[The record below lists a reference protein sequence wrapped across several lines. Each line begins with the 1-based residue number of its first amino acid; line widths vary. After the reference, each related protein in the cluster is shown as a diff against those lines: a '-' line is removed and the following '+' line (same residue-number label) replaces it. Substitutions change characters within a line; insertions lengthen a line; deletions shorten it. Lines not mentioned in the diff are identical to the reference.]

1 MNKNSI
7 DLSKLGLQD
16 AFPSRP
22 AYGTKGVS
30 VTLLANY
37 IVLTASP
44 EIILHR
50 YDISVA
56 PAAVGK
62 KLIQIIRLVLEELM
76 PHKDD
81 IVTDFKSTLLC
92 RKKLDD
98 QTIIIQYRAEGED
111 EPRARATQY
120 TVQLRLTNVLAVSE
134 LTEFLTSTNLSAQY
148 DEKLPM
154 IQAFNI
160 FLNHYSKSSGNL
172 ITIGS
177 SKAFSLDQRSD
188 KWDLGSGLTAVRGFF
203 ASVRAATARVLVNV
217 NVSHGAFYQEGP
229 LDQIILRF
237 GSQRGLFRLEAFLK
251 RLRVQTTHLKE
262 KTNKKGVV
270 IPRIKTIHGLAN
282 KNDGH
287 SGLAHPPRVKAF
299 GAGPRDVEFWLDA
312 VPQQGSSP
320 APAGPA
326 KGRKGGSKAKALPSA
341 SGGRYISVYDFFAE
355 SECYEQLANF
365 LNSL

>member
-1 MNKNSI
+1 M
-7 DLSKLGLQD
+7 
-16 AFPSRP
+16 
-22 AYGTKGVS
+22 
-30 VTLLANY
+30 LLANY

-44 EIILHR
+44 EIVLHR

-62 KLIQIIRLVLEELM
+62 KLIQIIRLVLEAPELV

-98 QTIIIQYRAEGED
+98 QTISLQYRAEGED
-111 EPRARATQY
+111 EPRAKATQY

-134 LTEFLTSTNLSAQY
+134 LTEFLTSTNLSARY

-172 ITIGS
+172 VTIGS

-229 LDQIILRF
+229 LDQIILHF
-237 GSQRGLFRLEAFLK
+237 GSQRGLFRLETFLK

-262 KTNKKGVV
+262 KKNKKGVV

-282 KNDGH
+282 RNDGH
-287 SGLAHPPRVKAF
+287 GLANPPRVKAF

-312 VPQQGSSP
+312 VPQQGSSL
-320 APAGPA
+320 APTGQT
-326 KGRKGGSKAKALPSA
+326 KGRKGGAKAKAPSAA
-341 SGGRYISVYDFFAE
+341 SGGRYISVYDFFSE
-355 SECYEQLANF
+355 SERYRQLAIF
-365 LNSL
+365 LDSFSLTT